1 MLFEID
7 PSWMELFMFLDND
20 EFHRWSD
27 NWRSAVVSMPGE
39 KSAPAAKES
48 VQVLKDFSVGFKLLG
63 NF

>member
-48 VQVLKDFSVGFKLLG
+48 VQVQLILS
-63 NF
+63 